1 MKRMFADSYLA
12 TQQRLEEWFAD
23 IRRAA
28 GCGDNADTGAVLRAV
43 EAMSRRLE
51 ECEDQQVAVARSR
64 GYRYWGAY
72 YNAVMSEVPEAV
84 PIELPAAYNEV
95 PVGWFR
101 GWKVGGKHQALD
113 KCEKQLLKTHKVIRK
128 ALAYIKEQ
136 EAYEGEEW
144 GNEQRSAVLTGFM
157 ESTDPN
163 SFENECLKLA
173 YEMEEEDPETTWVEA
188 ADAAAVALEKAT
200 DLPLQAT
207 EELIA
212 YAYDEGVEIT
222 KKHLAFI
229 EKSDYREAKWFDY
242 LLTAYLRKSNQASED
257 EVAAV
262 SKLKHRAFELWKC
275 YELESANDP
284 LRPKLMK
291 RVFAPSVSVA
301 MLEAACNEV
310 CRLDEEGNALISD
323 EWADAVVAAVAA
335 ANDGNALVIVEK

>member
-43 EAMSRRLE
+43 EAMSRKLE
-51 ECEDQQVAVARSR
+51 ACEEQQVAVARSR

-84 PIELPAAYNEV
+84 PIELPTTYNEV
-95 PVGWFR
+95 PLDWFR
-101 GWKVGGKHQALD
+101 GEGKPSYD
-113 KCEKQLLKTHKVIRK
+113 KCLKRLPKTHKVIRK
-128 ALAYIKEQ
+128 ALAYIAEY
-136 EAYEGEEW
+136 EPIEGEEW
-144 GNEQRSAVLTGFM
+144 AEEMRKELYDRFINSK
-157 ESTDPN
+157 DPDA
-163 SFENECLKLA
+163 FEKECLDLI
-173 YEMEEEDPETTWVEA
+173 YEVEEEDPETTWVEA

-229 EKSDYREAKWFDY
+229 EQSDYRESKWFDY
-242 LLTAYLRKSNQASED
+242 LLTACLRKSNQVSEG
-257 EVAAV
+257 EVEAV

-291 RVFAPSVSVA
+291 RIFAPNVSVA
-301 MLEAACNEV
+301 MIEAACNEV
-310 CRLDEEGNALISD
+310 CRLDREGNALISD

-335 ANDGNALVIVEK
+335 ANGGNALVIAEK